1 MSEAG
6 HGARHET
13 GHTAGYTAK
22 HSPEHSPEHSPGH
35 SPGPLAGPLAG
46 PTAKLAA
53 EHAAEHA
60 FEQVTGQVTG
70 QATGQAA
77 RNTAPGTSCI
87 APDGHTGKRAGRT
100 DNETLAALRDFFA
113 ATGSADLRD
122 AATRIA
128 AATGFPLP
136 AGTDWTAAEY
146 LFNRLFVGPA
156 AVPAPP
162 YASAY
167 GDDESLLMGKPAQD
181 ARQAYRSMGL
191 AVPRQG
197 TTPDDHLAFELDA
210 VLALRTLA
218 GASSSCPAEP
228 HAAFITDHMAC
239 WLPRFIQA
247 VRANLPSG
255 TAGGVPGSPER
266 TVCPVTLAV
275 DTLAAWLDEETR
287 SMAASSPHSQNT
299 NSKEE

>member
-1 MSEAG
+1 M
-6 HGARHET
+6 
-13 GHTAGYTAK
+13 
-22 HSPEHSPEHSPGH
+22 
-35 SPGPLAGPLAG
+35 
-46 PTAKLAA
+46 
-53 EHAAEHA
+53 
-60 FEQVTGQVTG
+60 TG

-87 APDGHTGKRAGRT
+87 APDGQTGERAGRA

-113 ATGSADLRD
+113 ATGAADLRD

-255 TAGGVPGSPER
+255 AAGGVPGSPER
-266 TVCPVTLAV
+266 TACPVTLAV